1 MMEDLA
7 IMAVMQ
13 PRLEAYQSCFFV
25 VAESVDNS
33 QHSFSTCRFLIQY
46 FSASDEPESIS
57 HYPTLFPFD
66 MVLLFL
72 VSNGTYK
79 ITGH

>member
-1 MMEDLA
+1 
-7 IMAVMQ
+7 MQ

-46 FSASDEPESIS
+46 NFSASDEPESIS
-57 HYPTLFPFD
+57 HYPTLFPFGL
-66 MVLLFL
+66 VLLIL
-72 VSNGTYK
+72 VSSSRGGALGATR
-79 ITGH
+79 